1 MSPLSSRRYTE
12 CVDRLNSVLGRLS
25 RFLEQEIKP
34 KHTERPKFTTIDR
47 DHRIVRCGNN
57 VYKHSSNPAGVV
69 EILVW
74 KDGWKQVICAHDDR
88 EASEIILNFEWEVNP

>member
-12 CVDRLNSVLGRLS
+12 CVDRLNSILGKLS

-34 KHTERPKFTTIDR
+34 QHSEKPSVESIDF

-57 VYKHSSNPAGVV
+57 VYTHSCNAAG
-69 EILVW
+69 LVKIDIW
-74 KDGWKQVICAHDDR
+74 KDGWQNVLCAHDTR
-88 EASEIILNFEWEVNP
+88 EAVEIIQNFEWEVQP